1 MVESVGEGGV
11 VGDPGALNNAF
22 PPTAWEVAEGL
33 RKTSQEKLVLRYED
47 ALNKLA
53 QLTGESDPDLL
64 VEKYLECEWAQGGRG
79 GGVSQPCLYLP
90 CALPCPRAPPC
101 LQCPSVAL
109 RIVSWGLPGSSFTV
123 LLCGCHSFTSFVC
136 TCSRLLCLHFSALA
150 RSSFSP

>member
-1 MVESVGEGGV
+1 MVGICWGGR
-11 VGDPGALNNAF
+11 GCWGPWSPQQRF

-109 RIVSWGLPGSSFTV
+109 RIVSWGLPGSPFTV
-123 LLCGCHSFTSFVC
+123 LLCGCHSSYI
-136 TCSRLLCLHFSALA
+136 LCLHLFPFAL
-150 RSSFSP
+150 SPFFCFGSVIF